1 MIEPEAIPQ
10 YTGDLGQLEKDH
22 ASLTKDA
29 GHIRDTGSSV
39 HTHFQALS
47 AYYKAPEAE
56 QLFASTKPVQD
67 RADGFADDL
76 EKVASSLSDYAT
88 EIRPL
93 VTKLAQL
100 KTDATT
106 FVNENKDDDE
116 WEYDGDK
123 VEEHNKLRDDITAT
137 VAAFWA
143 AERTC
148 HNKITALF
156 GGTQMVA
163 GDGSERKDQYGFNAD
178 DLKNAKLPWGDP
190 VEEKHHW
197 YEVGHWVKSFVW
209 DGLIVDGIWGTI
221 KGLGTLVGFGG
232 WDAMGQAWKG
242 LAQLATG
249 LVISAV
255 PGAGALFWT
264 LPDDKLPSWLRDSRT
279 AMKETGKALVAWD
292 EWGKNPGR
300 AAGAVTFNVLT
311 TVFTGGAGGAAA
323 GAGKAG
329 AVAKVLS
336 VAGKAGKV
344 IDPMTYIAKGAGAG
358 LSKIGD
364 ITKGL
369 KGIGNIEIPKLP
381 DGAITLPEGS
391 LKLPDGTFHLP
402 EGAAI
407 PEGGVKLPDGN
418 VKFPDDVPLL
428 PENATKLPTHT
439 DVPVQYFDH
448 DGNLLDENGGIVQH
462 ADDAPKEGSPTTP
475 HTDTGAPHADTP
487 VREPVLAGVGAH
499 TADVSAHVGD
509 NAIHLGSDLGD
520 TGRLADDLPATH
532 TGGSLPGGHAGDH
545 LPGGHANDLGHGPS
559 AGHEPPTGGH
569 HGDGHGNDGHG
580 GGHEDPVGGGHDGSG
595 GPGHDGPSTGG
606 DHVPDGSGPDV
617 PGPPHGGDGGVPGG
631 IAPDGPRGNLP
642 DGSWAGENGLRLDR
656 EANAAAD
663 DFMRRSTEAE
673 PRITESMQGIAGKVD
688 NGKLIGLEY
697 RLKGEDSLKRKLATD
712 MLEDV
717 GVDPARALGDIKDS
731 IRYTMEVPS
740 NGYTHGVQQA
750 IDDLQAKGFENVTFK
765 NTWDSAGYKGI
776 NSTWRD
782 PLSGQTFELQFHT
795 ADSFTAK
802 MDGHVLYEKE
812 RLPGVSPD
820 ELAAIK
826 AEQAELFGKVPVPH
840 GAGDITI
847 GGRGVDDVVS
857 TAGKDMDSAV
867 HGAGSAADDVG
878 RLGDDA
884 THLGDDAAHLGDD
897 ATHLGDDA
905 ADGADD
911 ASDGTRA
918 DEGDGGPYTDG
929 PRGGW
934 SGAGWVEKPDPIHD
948 PDSVVAAEMY
958 ENIRATDNKVELPA
972 ISRHTGVDE
981 SVLRQVKSH
990 LFRSQHEVAIAPDT
1004 FKKGL
1009 FTPRIDIGEMWF
1021 AAREGKLGEEGV
1033 QQFKHLMAH
1042 EYVESRLMKS
1052 GLPYIREYD
1061 HLWELDPSDGKYYR
1075 PKFPQDIADAG
1086 AHDLAPNDKIGGFRH
1101 WRSLGM
1107 EPPKVQLADDLSNVD
1122 DVVKAIHQEL
1132 HLKGFDLK

>member
-1 MIEPEAIPQ
+1 MIKPEAIPQ

-39 HTHFQALS
+39 HTQFQALS

-56 QLFASTKPVQD
+56 QLFASTKPVKD

-163 GDGSERKDQYGFNAD
+163 GDGSERKDQYGFDAD

-369 KGIGNIEIPKLP
+369 KGIGNIEIPRLP
-381 DGAITLPEGS
+381 DDAITLPEGS

-428 PENATKLPTHT
+428 PENATKLPTHS

-462 ADDAPKEGSPTTP
+462 ADDAPKEGSPSIP
-475 HTDTGAPHADTP
+475 RTDTGAPHAGTP
-487 VREPVLAGVGAH
+487 VREPVLTGVGAH

-509 NAIHLGSDLGD
+509 DAIRLGSDLGD
-520 TGRLADDLPATH
+520 TGRLADDLPGTRSGDH
-532 TGGSLPGGHAGDH
+532 LPGGHAGDH

-559 AGHEPPTGGH
+559 AGHEPPGPRPGGHSDGPGGTHPGGDGPGGPHDPTPPHHNDHGPNGHADDGAHHAADEGAPHHGSDDGAPHGDHDPHESGTGGH
-569 HGDGHGNDGHG
+569 DPEGTSPHDHTDDGTEHADR
-580 GGHEDPVGGGHDGSG
+580 
-595 GPGHDGPSTGG
+595 
-606 DHVPDGSGPDV
+606 DV
-617 PGPPHGGDGGVPGG
+617 REPGG
-631 IAPDGPRGNLP
+631 
-642 DGSWAGENGLRLDR
+642 
-656 EANAAAD
+656 
-663 DFMRRSTEAE
+663 
-673 PRITESMQGIAGKVD
+673 
-688 NGKLIGLEY
+688 
-697 RLKGEDSLKRKLATD
+697 SLA
-712 MLEDV
+712 
-717 GVDPARALGDIKDS
+717 
-731 IRYTMEVPS
+731 
-740 NGYTHGVQQA
+740 
-750 IDDLQAKGFENVTFK
+750 
-765 NTWDSAGYKGI
+765 
-776 NSTWRD
+776 
-782 PLSGQTFELQFHT
+782 
-795 ADSFTAK
+795 
-802 MDGHVLYEKE
+802 
-812 RLPGVSPD
+812 
-820 ELAAIK
+820 
-826 AEQAELFGKVPVPH
+826 
-840 GAGDITI
+840 
-847 GGRGVDDVVS
+847 
-857 TAGKDMDSAV
+857 
-867 HGAGSAADDVG
+867 
-878 RLGDDA
+878 
-884 THLGDDAAHLGDD
+884 DDAARRAADPIIRIGDD
-897 ATHLGDDA
+897 PLPPPGPGTKLLGQ
-905 ADGADD
+905 
-911 ASDGTRA
+911 
-918 DEGDGGPYTDG
+918 
-929 PRGGW
+929 
-934 SGAGWVEKPDPIHD
+934 
-948 PDSVVAAEMY
+948 
-958 ENIRATDNKVELPA
+958 LP
-972 ISRHTGVDE
+972 
-981 SVLRQVKSH
+981 
-990 LFRSQHEVAIAPDT
+990 
-1004 FKKGL
+1004 
-1009 FTPRIDIGEMWF
+1009 
-1021 AAREGKLGEEGV
+1021 
-1033 QQFKHLMAH
+1033 
-1042 EYVESRLMKS
+1042 ESRLTRDANGLITHVDGRNFEHFLKDLSFQRGAAYKEAKELGTFPRKQVGACVGSVMDLRTGMVFEGINGKFDNIIPGDRVHPTIEARHNAIGDPPPAPDHPLGHAEVKAANELLWEREKL
-1052 GLPYIREYD
+1052 GLPTDEAA
-1061 HLWELDPSDGKYYR
+1061 LAELRASIEFPYLPHMKTELPGR
-1075 PKFPQDIADAG
+1075 PAAFCA
-1086 AHDLAPNDKIGGFRH
+1086 NCNF
-1101 WRSLGM
+1101 M
-1107 EPPKVQLADDLSNVD
+1107 
-1122 DVVKAIHQEL
+1122 
-1132 HLKGFDLK
+1132 LKGVDSLHGRFTGNPPTDELWTP